1 MTDTTSE
8 EARETR
14 AMGMIATL
22 AGVAV
27 ALVLSAGA
35 LIIVVAS
42 GSGGGVA
49 AVGAG
54 TGGDSAAAASDAP
67 TTISFDLDDMVVRP
81 ASHEVAVGGSVTV
94 VNAGAIPHDLV
105 LEEGGV
111 GTPMLDSGE
120 AYTFD
125 TAALEPGT
133 YTVICTVP
141 GHREAGMEG
150 TLTVVG
156 ADGEGRDT
164 ADAAHDGAG
173 GHDAVT
179 TASPYADTLSFDPNA
194 APPDGFEA
202 RDPRLAPAPDQ
213 DVHEVTIRASQVEG
227 EVAPGVTQELWTFD
241 DMVPGPVLRGK
252 VGDLFRITFVNDG
265 EMGHSIDFHA
275 SKVDP
280 GTEMRTIQP
289 GEELVYEFE
298 AKHAGAWMYH
308 CGTAPVL
315 HHTGNG
321 QYGVLIVDPPDLP
334 AVDHEYVFVQSEFYL
349 GPEGE
354 PGDLTKMMD
363 EDWDIVAF
371 NGHANQYVHDPI
383 DDVEPDERVRVWLLN
398 AGPSENSAFHVI
410 GTIFDTVW
418 KEGAYRLRPG
428 DEQGGA
434 QALDL
439 QPSQGGFV
447 EFTFDVDGYYPF
459 VTHKFANVGKGAL
472 GVFLVGDSDGASH

>member
-42 GSGGGVA
+42 GSGGG
-49 AVGAG
+49 AG
-54 TGGDSAAAASDAP
+54 TLAGAAAGASRRQA
-67 TTISFDLDDMVVRP
+67 TRRP
-81 ASHEVAVGGSVTV
+81 ASASISTTSWSGPASLEVAAGGSVEV

-105 LEEGGV
+105 LEDHGV
-111 GTPMLDSGE
+111 GTPMLDTGE
-120 AYTFD
+120 TYTFD
-125 TAALEPGT
+125 TAELEPGT

-156 ADGEGRDT
+156 ADGEAATRTPPPTPPPTPAT
-164 ADAAHDGAG
+164 APAA
-173 GHDAVT
+173 T
-179 TASPYADTLSFDPNA
+179 TRSP
-194 APPDGFEA
+194 PPRPTRTPCRSTRTRRRRTGFEA
-202 RDPRLAPAPDQ
+202 RDARLAPAPDQ
-213 DVHEVTIRASQVEG
+213 DVHEVTVRASQVEG

-241 DMVPGPVLRGK
+241 EMVPGPVLRGK

-275 SKVDP
+275 SKVNP
-280 GTEMRTIQP
+280 GEEMRTIQP

-321 QYGVLIVDPPDLP
+321 QYGVVIVDPPDLP
-334 AVDHEYVFVQSEFYL
+334 EVDHEYVFVQSEFYL
-349 GPEGE
+349 GR
-354 PGDLTKMMD
+354 
-363 EDWDIVAF
+363 
-371 NGHANQYVHDPI
+371 
-383 DDVEPDERVRVWLLN
+383 RVSP
-398 AGPSENSAFHVI
+398 A
-410 GTIFDTVW
+410 T
-418 KEGAYRLRPG
+418 
-428 DEQGGA
+428 
-434 QALDL
+434 
-439 QPSQGGFV
+439 
-447 EFTFDVDGYYPF
+447 
-459 VTHKFANVGKGAL
+459 
-472 GVFLVGDSDGASH
+472 

>member
-1 MTDTTSE
+1 MTDTTAE

-35 LIIVVAS
+35 LIIVVAN
-42 GSGGGVA
+42 GSGGGAGALTDGA
-49 AVGAG
+49 A
-54 TGGDSAAAASDAP
+54 SAAGATASDAP
-67 TTISFDLDDMVVRP
+67 TTVSVDLDDLVVRP
-81 ASHEVAVGGSVTV
+81 ASLEVAAGGSVEV

-105 LEEGGV
+105 LEEQGV

-120 AYTFD
+120 SYSFD
-125 TAALEPGT
+125 TAELEPGT

-156 ADGEGRDT
+156 ADGEGLAA
-164 ADAAHDGAG
+164 ADAADGAG

-194 APPDGFEA
+194 APADDFEA
-202 RDPRLAPAPDQ
+202 RDARLAPASDQ
-213 DVHEVTIRASQVEG
+213 DVHELTVRASQVEG
-227 EVAPGVTQELWTFD
+227 EVAPGVAQELWTFD
-241 DMVPGPVLRGK
+241 EMVPGPVLRGK
-252 VGDLFRITFVNDG
+252 VGDLFRITFVNDA
-265 EMGHSIDFHA
+265 EMAHSIDFHA
-275 SKVDP
+275 SKVNP
-280 GTEMRTIQP
+280 GDEMRTIQP

-321 QYGVLIVDPPDLP
+321 QYGVVIIDPPDLP
-334 AVDHEYVFVQSEFYL
+334 EVDHEYVFVQSEFYL

-354 PGDLTKMMD
+354 PGDLTKMMN

-371 NGHANQYVHDPI
+371 NGYANQYVHDPI
-383 DDVEPDERVRVWLLN
+383 DDVEADERVRVWLLN

-418 KEGAYRLRPG
+418 KEGAYRLQPG

-472 GVFLVGDSDGASH
+472 GVFLVGDSEGASH